1 MLCGGDD
8 RTVREE
14 RVVDT
19 AVIDTCNGKAA
30 LTVGDLLE
38 TEAVKLRLFAEVNHG
53 IPDIIAFC
61 AGIGKQGKEKIAL
74 FGIRFFTDTGNTVKA
89 CRFGKIGESLCRF
102 AVRIDGTNRLC
113 IVAKGNFGNQKFE
126 IFRTYRHVE
135 IPVFVR

>member
-1 MLCGGDD
+1 MRFFACRAAVRRKHTDRKVADRAFFLCGGDD

-53 IPDIIAFC
+53 IPDIIAF
-61 AGIGKQGKEKIAL
+61 APGLAN
-74 FGIRFFTDTGNTVKA
+74 RVK
-89 CRFGKIGESLCRF
+89 RK
-102 AVRIDGTNRLC
+102 
-113 IVAKGNFGNQKFE
+113 
-126 IFRTYRHVE
+126 
-135 IPVFVR
+135 